1 MYQLVDGKKIHDI
14 KFNAV
19 TRENYVPAQNKT
31 MIYIGIFMAVIVLL
45 ILIFMLYRKLK

>member
-1 MYQLVDGKKIHDI
+1 MYQLVDGKKIHD
-14 KFNAV
+14 AV